1 MVLLSD
7 QILFHLGSLRLI
19 ILNPDVGLTHR
30 IRQNASAWK
39 EQVKTDIRVEKSQF
53 DEDGATIWANQ
64 DLEPTPRSKRK
75 YHWYNYLLYF
85 IGTGFNNWTG
95 GSGVI
100 GVGLGWK
107 SAIIIAFTGNMLAG
121 TLVSLNSKAAARYHI
136 GFPAVARSVY
146 GMWGS
151 SYQVAVRAILAAVWH
166 ATKVYECASYL
177 NIMMKAIFGH
187 HFTDI
192 PNHVPASIGYTTQ
205 DFLCYFL
212 VWVLM
217 IPLLFKRPYQMKW
230 FFTSS
235 GILSFS
241 AIFGLFIYCMV
252 KSGGRISLDQFS
264 TTNDLTPTQKKWQLI
279 YAFSSTISNGSSYI
293 ESIPDM
299 ARWAHSQWSPIYVTL
314 FTNWVFNPLSSV
326 LGILGTSALQA
337 ATGQTIWTPW
347 DIMSYM
353 LEQHTSAGSRFGIFL
368 LACTWFSLSLSQ
380 NISSNMIP
388 FGSDTTML
396 WPRHIT
402 MTRGFIIVHLLA
414 WAICPWKIYA
424 SAETIMLVEYFLISK
439 GNIYIP
445 SLYVGNKENEHY
457 WYNGGWNIQA
467 YIAYIVAVGLCMIG
481 FVNKVGASV
490 PAVGVDF
497 GNLGWLMTFPT
508 GAVVYYA
515 LYWVWPH
522 PNVKNT
528 RALGWQEIANQYD
541 DILLTGVAGGSGDVE
556 SLEKDGVK
564 THDKDITDV

>member
-1 MVLLSD
+1 MILQLPIGLHGERLHQNTKIGVLSNRRSDVLETLQVARGQKIWGLSQLLTYGSESGYPENVDREAVATDKADVLPTTIQNLISRHGQRFSNMVLLSD

-64 DLEPTPRSKRK
+64 DLEPTPRSKRN

-424 SAETIMLVEYFLISK
+424 SAETF
-439 GNIYIP
+439 
-445 SLYVGNKENEHY
+445 
-457 WYNGGWNIQA
+457 
-467 YIAYIVAVGLCMIG
+467 
-481 FVNKVGASV
+481 F
-490 PAVGVDF
+490 
-497 GNLGWLMTFPT
+497 
-508 GAVVYYA
+508 
-515 LYWVWPH
+515 
-522 PNVKNT
+522 
-528 RALGWQEIANQYD
+528 
-541 DILLTGVAGGSGDVE
+541 
-556 SLEKDGVK
+556 
-564 THDKDITDV
+564 

>member
-64 DLEPTPRSKRK
+64 DLEPTPRSKRN

-424 SAETIMLVEYFLISK
+424 SAETF
-439 GNIYIP
+439 
-445 SLYVGNKENEHY
+445 
-457 WYNGGWNIQA
+457 
-467 YIAYIVAVGLCMIG
+467 
-481 FVNKVGASV
+481 F
-490 PAVGVDF
+490 
-497 GNLGWLMTFPT
+497 
-508 GAVVYYA
+508 
-515 LYWVWPH
+515 
-522 PNVKNT
+522 
-528 RALGWQEIANQYD
+528 
-541 DILLTGVAGGSGDVE
+541 
-556 SLEKDGVK
+556 
-564 THDKDITDV
+564 